1 MSRNRGGSASPRDW
15 HGVRLPARCMERA
28 RRRHG
33 EAIVADVM
41 TRDPVTASS
50 RQSLASA
57 LQLLRARRVSLLP
70 VVEDGKL
77 VGILTEHDAC
87 WGLSDLGHREVG
99 AEMDPHPESVPP
111 QADLR
116 EAARALLLRERA
128 GLCVVD
134 CGRLVGLVTP
144 RDLLRA
150 SLDALD
156 AALPKVTTVLMV
168 PQGGRVTLA
177 EISSLIR
184 AQGGDLLATVREPVE
199 GEDATYRLRFSAS
212 NPDTLIELLEA
223 RGHRVVTS
231 MPKRSSDV
239 APSATASPCG

>member
-1 MSRNRGGSASPRDW
+1 
-15 HGVRLPARCMERA
+15 MERP
-28 RRRHG
+28 RKQPL

-50 RQSLASA
+50 RQSLGSA

-77 VGILTEHDAC
+77 VGMLTEHDAC
-87 WGLSDLGHREVG
+87 WSLSDLEHREIG
-99 AEMDPHPESVPP
+99 AEMDPHPQSIPP
-111 QADLR
+111 DANLR
-116 EAARALLLRERA
+116 EAARALLVQERA

-134 CGRLVGLVTP
+134 GGRLVGLVTP

-156 AALPKVTTVLMV
+156 AALPKVTTIRMV
-168 PQGGRVTLA
+168 PQGGRLALA

-184 AQGGDLLATVREPVE
+184 AHGGDLLATVREPVA
-199 GEDATYRLRFSAS
+199 GEDVAYRLRISAP

-231 MPKRSSDV
+231 TSRGRSDA
-239 APSATASPCG
+239 APSAGASPCG